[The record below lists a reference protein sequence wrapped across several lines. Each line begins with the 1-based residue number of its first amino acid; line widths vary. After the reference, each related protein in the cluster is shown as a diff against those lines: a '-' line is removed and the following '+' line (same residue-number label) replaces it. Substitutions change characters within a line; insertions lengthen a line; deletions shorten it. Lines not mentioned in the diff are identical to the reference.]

1 MALKNPPI
9 WNHELYGIQ
18 YDENDNLIESTI
30 PEGYKLQHVGPRMPL
45 KVVRIQPLRRPR
57 VPLEVWR
64 KHKHEISFDE
74 YGNPVSVT
82 INLR

>member
-18 YDENDNLIESTI
+18 YDENDNLIESSI
-30 PEGYKLQHVGPRMPL
+30 PAGHKLELRCKGVY
-45 KVVRIQPLRRPR
+45 KVVRIQPLRVPR
-57 VPLEVWR
+57 VPLEIWR

-74 YGNPVSVT
+74 NGRPVSAT
-82 INLR
+82 INLQ